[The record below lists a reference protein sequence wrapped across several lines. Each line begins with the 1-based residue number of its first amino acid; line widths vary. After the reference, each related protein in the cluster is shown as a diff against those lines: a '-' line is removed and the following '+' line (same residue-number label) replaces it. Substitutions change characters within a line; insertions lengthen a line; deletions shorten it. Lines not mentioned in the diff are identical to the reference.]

1 MLGEILKPHVQDIDC
16 QITDSIVTF
25 YSSWQMLL
33 PSGRCDSHN
42 RMVCLILFLLLE
54 ADGGAMGLLEL
65 QKTF

>member
-16 QITDSIVTF
+16 QITDSIATF
-25 YSSWQMLL
+25 YRSWQMLL
-33 PSGRCDSHN
+33 PSGRCHSHN